1 MARFQKNQQQG
12 AALIVSLVIL
22 VAMTMLGITS
32 MRGSS
37 TEIAMAGN
45 LREAGLT
52 FQAAEAGL
60 RSAETIVETSASS
73 AMFDGGSLSL
83 LGEFDNDPDYL
94 DKSTWEGATELNL
107 SLAGISNNP
116 RYIIKF
122 LGTWA
127 QNPLALVNIGQG
139 YGGQPPGRITSNYR
153 VTTRGEGQTGRT
165 FRTVQSYYGV
175 EY

>member
-1 MARFQKNQQQG
+1 MARFQKNQQKG

-22 VAMTMLGITS
+22 IAMTMLGITS

-60 RSAETIVETSASS
+60 RSAESIVESSDSS
-73 AMFDGGSLSL
+73 AMFDGLSVSM
-83 LGEFDNDPDYL
+83 LGEFDADPDYL
-94 DKSTWEGATELNL
+94 AKASWDGAAELNL
-107 SLAGISNNP
+107 GLAGISTNP

-127 QNPLALVNIGQG
+127 QNPLALVNTGQG

-153 VTTRGEGQTGRT
+153 VTTRGTGQTGRT